1 MTYGIIQVMFK
12 NNKGSFYIEVMVTL
26 FMLGIL
32 ATSFLPILPN
42 LIEKTLL
49 LKRYQYLQTISD
61 YCGSYVFR
69 WVNFSKESKRL
80 PFSFYSEDSQLE
92 FTGETRVNKLL
103 WATPPNLSE
112 TFLTDHFKV
121 TITFKDRSQR
131 VDSAGIVVTVWY
143 DDNLN
148 NQLDDAEINISFA
161 TIITEKQAQ

>member
-1 MTYGIIQVMFK
+1 MSSKSV
-12 NNKGSFYIEVMVTL
+12 GSFYIEVMVTL

-42 LIEKTLL
+42 LIQKTLI

-80 PFSFYSEDSQLE
+80 PFSFYGTDSSLE

-103 WATPPNLSE
+103 WATPPTLSDSII
-112 TFLTDHFKV
+112 TDHYKV
-121 TITFKDRSQR
+121 SIIFKDTETRLG
-131 VDSAGIVVTVWY
+131 SAGIVVTVWY
-143 DDNLN
+143 DANLN
-148 NQLDDAEINISFA
+148 HTYDIDEIRISFA
-161 TIITEKQAQ
+161 TIITEKEAQ